1 MTIEEIKQQ
10 LTILGVAD
18 HLGIQV
24 NKHGKALCPFHDDK
38 NPSLQFSAEKN
49 IATCFSSNCS
59 AGTMDIISLTEKYL
73 KLSTHEA
80 INQLKAWAGATPQQN
95 TTKKEPAPPY
105 AKLFTVFKANLKK
118 SEKAKGYLRSRHLD
132 ADKLEA
138 GYNAASWP
146 QMKHCVVFPLR
157 DSENQVS
164 SFYGRSIYNDSTSRH
179 YYSKNRSGL
188 YPGHPAS
195 TTRSLILTES
205 VIDAATL
212 LQNEQ
217 ITKEHSVLALY
228 GTNGLTAEHKEAISQ
243 LTRLEEIILFLDGD
257 PAGEQAV
264 KKIAGELLSFKRK
277 ITSIATPE
285 GEDINSLAESH
296 TGEVFAHLLSQRK
309 PVQTGAATPGPGT
322 LVSEN
327 PNRLSFTTHLA
338 SYFVAGGV
346 RKEWDSLRV
355 TLIIQHATARIKYR
369 NKLDLYE
376 HRQVERV
383 AREASEKLTLRAD
396 LLQIDL
402 EHLTDKLES
411 YREQRYGQTE
421 AAPPKTHLL
430 SPAEAQAARAFLSG
444 PGLLKRLNALIGQAG
459 VVGEET
465 SRLFLFVIATSY
477 KMEATLHA
485 LIQGSSGSGKTHLL
499 AKVSGLVPEEAVY
512 HFTRVT
518 EGSFYNYGA
527 YDLKNKLICLE
538 DLDGMEE
545 KAQLAFRELQSR
557 EMLSTSTTGQ
567 DEKGNIRSYQ
577 KVVYGPMASLA
588 CTTKGEVYEDNMGR
602 VFLIAVDETKE
613 QTARVIAYQNA
624 KASGQV
630 DTGEQKQAAE
640 FICNLVRLLKP
651 CKVINPYAG
660 RVSLPT
666 EAHKIRRLNELY
678 QGFVKQVTILH
689 QYRRKKDRHGR
700 LITEKED
707 LQIAAEIMFESI
719 VLKVDELD
727 GSLRLFYERLKDY
740 VRSRDGEHYE
750 SYSFSQREIRQA
762 LHISKTGL
770 HRYIRDLLSLEYLAL
785 VGGYANRG
793 YRYKISYWDNIAKLR
808 DKVKRHLQGQ
818 LDQLELDIESN
829 KKLAFQTGGTPD
841 GTPATA
847 KNIESVK

>member
-1 MTIEEIKQQ
+1 MTIEQLKQ
-10 LTILGVAD
+10 ILSILEVAA
-18 HLGIQV
+18 HLGIRV

-38 NPSLQFSAEKN
+38 NPSLQFSKEKN

-73 KLSTHEA
+73 KLSTHGA
-80 INQLKAWAGATPQQN
+80 INQLKAWAGATPQP
-95 TTKKEPAPPY
+95 TPAKKEPATPY
-105 AKLFTVFKANLKK
+105 DKLFTVFKANLKK
-118 SEKAKGYLRSRHLD
+118 SEKAKNYLNSRHLNPSN
-132 ADKLEA
+132 LEA

-146 QMKHCVVFPLR
+146 QMKHCIVFPLC
-157 DSENQVS
+157 DSQNQIS
-164 SFYGRSIYNDSTSRH
+164 SFYGRSIYNDAASRH
-179 YYSKNRSGL
+179 YYTKNRNGL
-188 YPGHPAS
+188 YPGYPEP

-217 ITKEHSVLALY
+217 IIKEHSVLALY

-243 LTRLEEIILFLDGD
+243 LSRLEEIILFMDGD
-257 PAGEQAV
+257 EPGKQAV
-264 KKIAGELLSFKRK
+264 KKLTDQLLSFKRK
-277 ITSIATPE
+277 ITSVATPE

-296 TGEVFAHLLSQRK
+296 TDEVFAHLLNGRK
-309 PVQTGAATPGPGT
+309 PVHTGATAPGPGT
-322 LVSEN
+322 LISEN
-327 PNRLSFTTHLA
+327 PNCLSFTTHLA
-338 SYFVAGGV
+338 EYFVAGGV

-355 TLIIQHATARIKYR
+355 TLIIQHSTARIKYR

-383 AREASEKLTLRAD
+383 SREASEKLTLRSD

-402 EHLTDKLES
+402 EHLTDQLES
-411 YREQRYGQTE
+411 YREECYGESETT
-421 AAPPKTHLL
+421 PPKTHLL
-430 SPAEAQAARAFLSG
+430 SPAEAQAARAFLSK

-499 AKVSGLVPEEAVY
+499 AKVSGLVPEESVY

-602 VFLIAVDETKE
+602 VFLIAVDESSE
-613 QTARVIAYQNA
+613 QTQRVINYQNA

-630 DTGEQKQAAE
+630 DTAKQKQAAE

-660 RVSLPT
+660 KVSLPA

-678 QGFVKQVTILH
+678 QGFVKQVTLIH
-689 QYRRKKDRHGR
+689 QYRRKKDRQGR

-707 LQIAAEIMFESI
+707 LQLAAEIMFESI

-727 GSLRLFYERLKDY
+727 GSLRGFYERLKAY
-740 VRSRDGEHYE
+740 VIQKGGEHYE

-762 LHISKTGL
+762 LHVSKTGL

-793 YRYKISYWDNIAKLR
+793 YKYKVSYWDNIAKLR

-818 LDQLELDIESN
+818 LDQLELEINEN
-829 KKLAFQTGGTPD
+829 KTLAFQTAGTPGGTPE
-841 GTPATA
+841 T
-847 KNIESVK
+847 V

>member
-1 MTIEEIKQQ
+1 MTIEQLKQS
-10 LTILGVAD
+10 LSILEVAA
-18 HLGIQV
+18 HLGIRV

-80 INQLKAWAGATPQQN
+80 INQLKAWAGVITPQP
-95 TTKKEPAPPY
+95 TLAKKEPSPPY
-105 AKLFTVFKANLKK
+105 NKLFTVFKANLKK
-118 SEKAKGYLRSRHLD
+118 SEKARSYLNSRHLNPSN
-132 ADKLEA
+132 LEA

-146 QMKHCVVFPLR
+146 QMKYCIVFPLR
-157 DSENQVS
+157 DGENQIS
-164 SFYGRSIYNDSTSRH
+164 SFYGRSIYNDAASRH

-188 YPGHPAS
+188 YPGYPEP
-195 TTRSLILTES
+195 TTRSLVLTES

-212 LQNEQ
+212 LQNQEV
-217 ITKEHSVLALY
+217 TKEHAVLALY
-228 GTNGLTAEHKEAISQ
+228 GTNGLTREHKEAISQ

-257 PAGEQAV
+257 EPGEQAV
-264 KKIAGELLSFKRK
+264 KKIADQLLSFKRK
-277 ITSIATPE
+277 ITSVATPE
-285 GEDINSLAESH
+285 GEDINSLAQSH
-296 TGEVFAHLLSQRK
+296 DGEVFAHLLNGRK
-309 PVQTGAATPGPGT
+309 PVQTGATGPGT

-338 SYFVAGGV
+338 SYYVAGGV

-355 TLIIQHATARIKYR
+355 TLIIQHPTARIKYR

-383 AREASEKLTLRAD
+383 AREASEKLTIRAD

-411 YREQRYGQTE
+411 YREERYGQTE
-421 AAPPKTHLL
+421 TAPPKTHLL
-430 SPAEAQAARAFLSG
+430 SPAETQAARAFLSG

-630 DTGEQKQAAE
+630 DTAKQKQTTE

-651 CKVINPYAG
+651 LRVINPYAG
-660 RVSLPT
+660 KVSLPA

-689 QYRRKKDRHGR
+689 QYRRKKDRQGR
-700 LITEKED
+700 LITERED
-707 LQIAAEIMFESI
+707 LQLAAEIMFESI

-727 GSLRLFYERLKDY
+727 GSLRLFYERLKEY
-740 VRSRDGEHYE
+740 VRLKGGEHYE

-762 LHISKTGL
+762 LHVSKSGL
-770 HRYIRDLLSLEYLAL
+770 HRYIRELLSLEYLAL

-829 KKLAFQTGGTPD
+829 KTLAFQTGGTPD
-841 GTPATA
+841 GTPEMV